1 MRIVFM
7 GTPDFAAVVL
17 RHLTV
22 WCGRTG
28 LGEVVA
34 VYCRPDRPAG
44 RGHKLQAPPVKLAAL
59 DAGLPVFQPVNFRN
73 EADLAALAALQPDVL
88 AVAAYGLVLPRT
100 VLDIPRLGP
109 FNVHASLLPRLRG
122 AAPIQRSIMDG
133 DVCTGITIMRMEAGL
148 DTGPMLAQRAL
159 AVGPDETAGELETQ
173 LADLGGR
180 LLAETLER
188 MAGGEAVPEIAQDND
203 RATYAARLTK
213 ADGLVRWDL
222 PADRVHARLR
232 GVTPRPGGRSVIAVN
247 GRELPVLLQPG
258 RVGPLLQDA
267 GRPDAAPGD
276 ILGLSEQ
283 HLVVACA
290 DRVYLVP
297 ALRPADKGFMDA
309 AAFWNGRLRGHEA
322 RMLPP
327 DSPDVS

>member
-1 MRIVFM
+1 MKIVFM

-17 RHLTV
+17 RHLTAR
-22 WCGRTG
+22 CGRTG
-28 LGEVVA
+28 FGEVVA

-44 RGHKLQAPPVKLAAL
+44 RGRKLQAPPVKLAAL
-59 DAGLPVFQPVNFRN
+59 EAGLPVFQP
-73 EADLAALAALQPDVL
+73 ADFTAEEDRAVLAALQPDVL
-88 AVAAYGLVLPRT
+88 AVAAYGLILPQA
-100 VLDIPRLGP
+100 VLDVPRLGP

-133 DVCTGITIMRMEAGL
+133 DTCTGITIMRMEAGL

-180 LLAETLER
+180 LLADTLER
-188 MAGGEAVPEIAQDND
+188 MAKGEAVPEIAQDND
-203 RATYAARLTK
+203 RATYASRLTK
-213 ADGLVRWDL
+213 ADGLVRWAL

-232 GVTPRPGGRSVIAVN
+232 GVTPRPGGRSVVAVN
-247 GRELPVLLQPG
+247 GREIPVLLRPG
-258 RVGPLLQDA
+258 RIGPLLQDA
-267 GRPDAAPGD
+267 GHPDAAPGD
-276 ILGLSEQ
+276 ILGLSER
-283 HLVVACA
+283 HLAVACT

-309 AAFWNGRLRGHEA
+309 VAFWNGRLRGHEA

-327 DSPDVS
+327 DPSDD